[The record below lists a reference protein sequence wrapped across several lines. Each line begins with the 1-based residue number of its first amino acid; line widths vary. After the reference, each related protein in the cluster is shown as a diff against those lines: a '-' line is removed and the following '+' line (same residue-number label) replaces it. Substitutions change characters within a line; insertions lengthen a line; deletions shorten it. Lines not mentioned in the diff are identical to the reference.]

1 MSTQTS
7 GPRGSAHWRPHL
19 ADTGVLARLL
29 GGGRWSPR
37 GAWRTRAF
45 GASAS
50 ASASAQEGKGR
61 PAAPRDPAGPRG
73 TGQAPGPSAAAPPP
87 QGSLL
92 FSSSALLCVS
102 HGAKQ
107 KKRRKTLGR
116 LFPEAQGARAP
127 ERPSGTRGGARKCG
141 PGRPRG
147 HREGERPA
155 GPERQPLPHPGP
167 GTPGA
172 FSGSPRCRMGVS
184 VTFAAG
190 EARAAC
196 PSPPPPTP
204 SRGPSAACAAPV
216 SCPLQAEARPAC
228 PVWPT
233 VVAPRFATQAGPQ
246 RGSRKPGGLLRC
258 GDAARIVTAA
268 SLRGAA
274 GAELRP
280 VCVGG

>member
-1 MSTQTS
+1 MLAASP
-7 GPRGSAHWRPHL
+7 GRHRCLGAAAGRGA
-19 ADTGVLARLL
+19 
-29 GGGRWSPR
+29 RWSPR

-50 ASASAQEGKGR
+50 ASASAREGKGR

-127 ERPSGTRGGARKCG
+127 ERPSGTRGGARTCG

-155 GPERQPLPHPGP
+155 GPERQPPPHPGP

-172 FSGSPRCRMGVS
+172 FSGSPRGRMGVS
-184 VTFAAG
+184 VTFAAAG

-196 PSPPPPTP
+196 RSPPPGAAVPPPTARPGSALRRQRLGPPVLCGPRWSRPASPLRQVP
-204 SRGPSAACAAPV
+204 SEAAGSQVASSGAATRPASSRLPPSAG
-216 SCPLQAEARPAC
+216 LQEP
-228 PVWPT
+228 
-233 VVAPRFATQAGPQ
+233 
-246 RGSRKPGGLLRC
+246 S
-258 GDAARIVTAA
+258 
-268 SLRGAA
+268 
-274 GAELRP
+274 
-280 VCVGG
+280 